1 MNILSVLKEINLEIN
16 AFPSWQILFYTVQ
29 KGARL
34 NEVLPKVVMKE
45 LIFEGQLYVF
55 SSIASAPFEINA

>member
-1 MNILSVLKEINLEIN
+1 MNILSVLKEINLEMN
-16 AFPSWQILFYTVQ
+16 ASASWQILFYTVQ

-55 SSIASAPFEINA
+55 RSIASAPFEVNV

>member
-1 MNILSVLKEINLEIN
+1 MPPQVGKYY
-16 AFPSWQILFYTVQ
+16 FTMYQ